1 MKEHNEDDPVAPAF
15 LRVKFDELQEGKPMT
30 RTYNFPLQLQGQN
43 PTAGFETVVM
53 LHHRRALR
61 ETKIKRLVEQFKA
74 EQELKAA
81 EYEKRLQEMSD
92 EQIEREWE
100 MVSK

>member
-1 MKEHNEDDPVAPAF
+1 ME
-15 LRVKFDELQEGKPMT
+15 KPLT

-53 LHHRRALR
+53 LHHRRAFIGVPKQTISLR